1 MNWELQ
7 IPKRVA
13 RQLKRLPRK
22 ESERVV
28 SVIQQFASSPY
39 DGDVEKMSGTEDLW
53 RRRVG
58 SYRIKYEI
66 NITRKSIVI
75 ISVERRAS
83 HTY

>member
-39 DGDVEKMSGTEDLW
+39 AGDVEKMSGTEDLW

>member
-58 SYRIKYEI
+58 SYRITYEVYPS
-66 NITRKSIVI
+66 RKI
-75 ISVERRAS
+75 IRIFSVERRAS